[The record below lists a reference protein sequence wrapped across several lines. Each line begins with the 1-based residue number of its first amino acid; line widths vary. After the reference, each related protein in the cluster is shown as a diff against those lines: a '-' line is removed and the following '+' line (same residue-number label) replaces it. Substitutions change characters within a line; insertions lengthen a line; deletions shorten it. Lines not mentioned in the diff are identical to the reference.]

1 MPRKAARLPNRFPVG
16 TKYILESRGGVK
28 GMTLIHRYVQFP
40 NGRQVEL
47 AARLIEPCG
56 AANTTTA
63 TTATAAKATATATAK
78 PSTARVRRSRPRSRS
93 SLVPTA

>member
-78 PSTARVRRSRPRSRS
+78 PSAARVRRSRPRSRS

>member
-1 MPRKAARLPNRFPVG
+1 MPRKAARLPNRFPAG

-47 AARLIEPCG
+47 AARLIQPCG
-56 AANTTTA
+56 AAVTA
-63 TTATAAKATATATAK
+63 TTAKAAATAK
-78 PSTARVRRSRPRSRS
+78 PSTARVRRSRPRSRT
-93 SLVPTA
+93 SLMPTA